1 MALLIDS
8 LTTIVARCVADYN
21 QVRHWQARGFYVE
34 DPQQQLY
41 MVVIVPESQHPRQE
55 AMIEV
60 MARIENGKVIID
72 TDITDRPLYEQLIR
86 NGVPEEQIILRYVN
100 EPVPPI
106 EDEDETDEA

>member
-41 MVVIVPESQHPRQE
+41 MVVVVPESEHPRQV
-55 AMIEV
+55 AVIEV
-60 MARIENGKVIID
+60 MARVEDNKVIID
-72 TDITDRPLYEQLIR
+72 VDITDRPLYEALLR
-86 NGVPEEQIILRYVN
+86 SGVPEEQIILRYVN
-100 EPVPPI
+100 EQVPPI
-106 EDEDETDEA
+106 EDEDDANED